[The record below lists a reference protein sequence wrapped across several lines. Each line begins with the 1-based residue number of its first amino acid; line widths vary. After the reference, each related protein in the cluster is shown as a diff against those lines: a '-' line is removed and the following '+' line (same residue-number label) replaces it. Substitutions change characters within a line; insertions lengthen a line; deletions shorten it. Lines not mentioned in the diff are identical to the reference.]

1 MNPQDVL
8 AESTAAGQLRMEVR
22 AFLDDALANGAFV
35 PQCDAWL
42 AGFSPEFSQEL
53 GRRGWIGMTWPESY
67 GGHERSAVERLA
79 VTEELLAAGAP
90 VAAHWTAD
98 RQSGPQLYRHG
109 RESVRAELLP
119 AIARGECYVSLGLSE
134 PDSGSDLASV
144 RSRAQ
149 RTADGWRLSGTKVWT
164 SHAHHSHYISTLC
177 RTSEPEGSRHA
188 GLSILLVKADAPG
201 VTIRPIRLLTGEHHF
216 NEVIFEDVEVPEE
229 LLVGEEGAGWA
240 LVTAELALE
249 RAGAERILSTYPL
262 LEQLIRDLGRDVDE
276 RAAVAIGSLV
286 AELMSLRVLSA
297 AVAQAIDAGRNPANE
312 AALVKDLGTRF
323 EKRVIDVARSL
334 RDVEPSLESPDALS
348 RLLAQAVLSAP
359 GFTLRGGTNEIL
371 RGLVA
376 RGVGVS

>member
-1 MNPQDVL
+1 M
-8 AESTAAGQLRMEVR
+8 
-22 AFLDDALANGAFV
+22 
-35 PQCDAWL
+35 
-42 AGFSPEFSQEL
+42 
-53 GRRGWIGMTWPESY
+53 
-67 GGHERSAVERLA
+67 
-79 VTEELLAAGAP
+79 
-90 VAAHWTAD
+90 
-98 RQSGPQLYRHG
+98 
-109 RESVRAELLP
+109 
-119 AIARGECYVSLGLSE
+119 
-134 PDSGSDLASV
+134 
-144 RSRAQ
+144 
-149 RTADGWRLSGTKVWT
+149 
-164 SHAHHSHYISTLC
+164 
-177 RTSEPEGSRHA
+177 
-188 GLSILLVKADAPG
+188 VKSDAPG
-201 VTIRPIRLLTGEHHF
+201 VTIRPIRLLIGEHHF

-229 LLVGEEGAGWA
+229 MLVGEEGAGWA

-262 LEQLIRDLGRDVDE
+262 LEQLIRDLGPDVSE
-276 RAAVAIGSLV
+276 RAAVEIGSLV
-286 AELMSLRVLSA
+286 ADLMALRVLSA